1 LIEVLGHSGGD
12 AGARKVLKEPK
23 ELAWKKVGSTR
34 LINHT
39 KTDSSRLEA
48 LEGMDLDK
56 MLNLRE

>member
-1 LIEVLGHSGGD
+1 
-12 AGARKVLKEPK
+12 VLKELK
-23 ELAWKKVGSTR
+23 ELVRKKVGLSR

-56 MLNLRE
+56 MLNLRK

>member
-1 LIEVLGHSGGD
+1 
-12 AGARKVLKEPK
+12 VLKKPK
-23 ELAWKKVGSTR
+23 ELVRKKVGSTR

-39 KTDSSRLEA
+39 MTDSSRLEA